1 MIQIGDN
8 MENPSSNSWRFLPV
22 AVADGFSNMAIDEA
36 ILLSRIKGIVPNT
49 VRLYQWSPSTV
60 SIGMHQSIQQ
70 EVDAAE
76 IDRRG
81 FQLVRRISGGGAVL
95 HATGAEITYSVVA
108 RIPELIANARKGTVI
123 ESCYHVILEAIQ
135 RTLAKISLDSMPG
148 VIHCPAMLVD
158 GKKFSGNA
166 QCVKNNYILQ
176 HGTILLQVNPDE
188 MYSVLKPPETVTKS
202 RMVRSVKAKVIGL
215 EDLGI
220 GIDPADFGEK
230 FKDSF
235 SELLDISFFDG
246 ELVPEECELIESLKI
261 KYASDAWRMKY
272 P

>member
-1 MIQIGDN
+1 MIGDE
-8 MENPSSNSWRFLPV
+8 MENQNATSWRFLPV
-22 AVADGFSNMAIDEA
+22 AVNDGYTNMAIDEA

-60 SIGMHQSIQQ
+60 SVGMHQSIQQ

-95 HATGAEITYSVVA
+95 HSSGAEITYSVVA
-108 RIPELIANARKGTVI
+108 RIPDLIGTASKGTAI

-135 RTLAKISLDSMPG
+135 KTLAKISLSSIPG

-166 QCVKNNYILQ
+166 QCIKNNFLLQ
-176 HGTILLQVNPDE
+176 HGTILLAVDPDE
-188 MYSVLKPPETVTKS
+188 MYSVLRPPETVTRS

-215 EDLGI
+215 EEYLGTS
-220 GIDPADFGEK
+220 IDPVDFGEK

-235 SELLDISFFDG
+235 SELLGITFIDG
-246 ELVPEECELIESLKI
+246 ELVPEENSLTETLKV
-261 KYASDAWRMKY
+261 KYTDDAWRMKY
-272 P
+272 S